1 MVEFTMK
8 DFKIPRN
15 LNGNGTGIKLHCASI
30 HILSDTMEAA
40 RKPSVAAIVGVA
52 LGGGL
57 EAAMVLPLLREKHDE
72 FMLRELVKRWSN
84 HKIMVRWL
92 SRFFHYLDRYFINR
106 RSLPALNE
114 VGLTCFRELVFEET
128 KGKARD
134 VVIAFSIHEG
144 EGVGGYYR
152 GF

>member
-1 MVEFTMK
+1 MA
-8 DFKIPRN
+8 
-15 LNGNGTGIKLHCASI
+15 TGLESKLRYASV

-92 SRFFHYLDRYFINR
+92 
-106 RSLPALNE
+106 
-114 VGLTCFRELVFEET
+114 
-128 KGKARD
+128 
-134 VVIAFSIHEG
+134 
-144 EGVGGYYR
+144 
-152 GF
+152 